1 MPEALCVSS
10 NRQAEVTVISLLH
23 LSLIARH
30 QYLMGGVN
38 ISYVNF
44 HHNSF
49 NIPVLLSTNT
59 SLSINVISLSDA
71 DVVDVWSSSKFHFSF
86 CRRFRW
92 IGIFLRYVCDTSE
105 APDISTLSLL
115 ILIKPMSRND
125 HTANM
130 NKNLK
135 KFFWTLFMSPSFVDD
150 RVGTRSTA
158 KRDNERGHKISN
170 PSHMPKS
177 HF

>member
-1 MPEALCVSS
+1 MKA
-10 NRQAEVTVISLLH
+10 ISPLH
-23 LSLIARH
+23 LALIARH
-30 QYLMGGVN
+30 QYLMWEN

-44 HHNSF
+44 HHNSV

-59 SLSINVISLSDA
+59 SLSINVISRSDA

-86 CRRFRW
+86 CKRFRW
-92 IGIFLRYVCDTSE
+92 MGIFLRYDCDTSE
-105 APDISTLSLL
+105 APEISTLSLL

-135 KFFWTLFMSPSFVDD
+135 KFFWTLFMSSFVDD
-150 RVGTRSTA
+150 RVGNSHSCTAA
-158 KRDNERGHKISN
+158 KRDNERGH
-170 PSHMPKS
+170 
-177 HF
+177 